1 MLSREDALDRPCPQK
16 QAGRAGVGVFSSFPL
31 TFRSF
36 CRISSDPR
44 GYILQYSQKDLKC
57 LGVCVKVVTV
67 E

>member
-16 QAGRAGVGVFSSFPL
+16 QAGRAGVGVFSSFSL

-44 GYILQYSQKDLKC
+44 GYILQYSTTNNL
-57 LGVCVKVVTV
+57 
-67 E
+67 